1 MILSISRDI
10 SEDSNHP
17 CSIDKSNNYRHM
29 DIRAMP
35 TKQRQQL
42 NNGLHTPKLMKSSY
56 AISGMPY
63 TPPTHTSMPLSISPD
78 KLQESKTATRITPRG
93 SAKSEAAASWK
104 TSHQFF
110 VAK

>member
-1 MILSISRDI
+1 VKIQII
-10 SEDSNHP
+10 HAG
-17 CSIDKSNNYRHM
+17 SIDNSNNYRHI

-42 NNGLHTPKLMKSSY
+42 NNGLHTPKLMESSHEM
-56 AISGMPY
+56 SGMPY

-78 KLQESKTATRITPRG
+78 KLQENKRATTRITPRG
-93 SAKSEAAASWK
+93 SAKSEVAASWK
-104 TSHQFF
+104 TSHQFS

>member
-1 MILSISRDI
+1 
-10 SEDSNHP
+10 
-17 CSIDKSNNYRHM
+17 
-29 DIRAMP
+29 
-35 TKQRQQL
+35 
-42 NNGLHTPKLMKSSY
+42 MKSSY

-78 KLQESKTATRITPRG
+78 KLQENKTATRITPRG

-104 TSHQFF
+104 TSHQFS